1 MFPSFPVED
10 CSSPLQID
18 RFQYLGLMLASDFTW
33 SGHVAFVA
41 GAKRG
46 GGEGEKR
53 ENGEKGRER

>member
-1 MFPSFPVED
+1 MED